1 MEQFLFYRRS
11 EVDHYQNSSGQEQ
24 FCFDTK
30 HRLDN
35 PNVLLMEYVC
45 NGRHLREEIP
55 VVAVNLSKG
64 IDRCETGSEDQSP
77 GDGLE

>member
-1 MEQFLFYRRS
+1 MEQFLFYRQS
-11 EVDHYQNSSGQEQ
+11 EVDHYQKSFAQEQ
-24 FCFDTK
+24 FCSDER

-45 NGRHLREEIP
+45 NGQHLREEIP

-64 IDRCETGSEDQSP
+64 ICRCEIRSEDQSP